1 MSTCGSAKRLLVAI
15 AAISAVITVSAEV
28 RIGFHAPL
36 GGAPASD
43 GRSALEGA
51 KLAVA
56 QVNARGGI
64 AGQHVVLIS
73 YDDHATLQGAAQ
85 VAAKLIDKDRVVGV
99 VSGSYS
105 APTRV
110 VASALQHAKLPYVV
124 AYAIHPSITLTG
136 NQVFRVSSM
145 GEVQGRAG
153 AKLAHELRAKR
164 VSLITVKNDFGDSLA
179 TGFREAA
186 SRLGVR
192 VVGEHEY
199 SLQQRDFETLISR
212 VKSEGPDVIYAS
224 GYYFTAGPLVQQL
237 RAAGLTVPIIGQEG
251 YDSEKFIEIAGA
263 AAEGVLV
270 TTSLD
275 RDSDASVVHAFLR
288 DYRQV
293 SGGAADMVAAS
304 SYSATVVLIEALHKT
319 RGLGGE
325 QLVKAIESTNLDTP
339 IGSLSFNELR
349 EIRKDVQV
357 QVVKNKAFRRHSVIS
372 DPYLLAPPS
381 KSGG

>member
-1 MSTCGSAKRLLVAI
+1 MSTCGLARCLLVAI
-15 AAISAVITVSAEV
+15 AAMGVAFTVSAEV

-36 GGAPASD
+36 GGASASD

-64 AGQHVVLIS
+64 AGHRVELVG

-110 VASALQHAKLPYVV
+110 MASALQHAKLPYVV
-124 AYAIHPSITLTG
+124 AYAVHPSITLMG
-136 NQVFRVSSM
+136 DHVFRVSSV

-153 AKLAHELRAKR
+153 AKLAHDLHAKR
-164 VSLITVKNDFGDSLA
+164 VSLVTVKNDFGDSLA
-179 TGFREAA
+179 AGFREAA

-199 SLQQRDFETLISR
+199 GLQQRDFESLVSR
-212 VKSEGPDVIYAS
+212 VKSEGADAIYAS

-251 YDSEKFIEIAGA
+251 YDSEKFIEIAGS

-275 RDSDASVVHAFLR
+275 RDSDAAVVRAFLKE
-288 DYRQV
+288 YRLAAGV
-293 SGGAADMVAAS
+293 DADMVAAS
-304 SYSATVVLIEALHKT
+304 SYSATVVFIEALHRT
-319 RGLGGE
+319 RGQSGDA
-325 QLVKAIESTNLDTP
+325 LVKAIESTDLDTP
-339 IGSLSFNELR
+339 IGHLSFNDLR
-349 EIRKDVQV
+349 EVRKDVQV
-357 QVVKNKAFRRHSVIS
+357 QIVKNKAFRRHSVIS